1 MFKKKNQGGSALT
14 DRIKAVSGHD
24 TSEERSYVDTHI
36 RKGDRAKRDPTYKQ
50 ATIQLRGGE
59 RLPVVVKNVSDTGA
73 RIEFFKDIPLSDVVY
88 LIEPT
93 LNIQTWCDVV
103 WEEDNSAGLH
113 FIES

>member
-24 TSEERSYVDTHI
+24 VSDERSYVDTHI
-36 RKGDRAKRDPTYKQ
+36 RRGDRAQRDPTYKQ

-73 RIEFFKDIPLSDVVY
+73 RIQFFKEVPLSDVVY
-88 LIEPT
+88 LMEPT
-93 LNIQTWCDVV
+93 LNINRWCDVV
-103 WEEDNSAGLH
+103 WQEDNCAGLQ
-113 FIES
+113 FVE